1 MGEEWEEWEEGKEG
15 EEGEEGEEEEEEK
28 EEEEEENRG
37 HWQHVST
44 PYMANDVL
52 SDLSF
57 LLGEWPAPCD
67 LVLSLFVMVSRHC

>member
-1 MGEEWEEWEEGKEG
+1 MEGGVGEEW
-15 EEGEEGEEEEEEK
+15 EEGEEGEGEEG
-28 EEEEEENRG
+28 EEENRG

-44 PYMANDVL
+44 SYMANDVL

-67 LVLSLFVMVSRHC
+67 LVLSLFVMVGRHC